1 MTPNASST
9 AGKIEHMCTYVRTY
23 VRTYVVSC
31 EGALSD
37 TEHIHLTAQNTDVAE
52 VKVLNK
58 VEVLAY
64 YGAKTWPR
72 RIRIVGEVLHL

>member
-1 MTPNASST
+1 MQHVTPTATST
-9 AGKIEHMCTYVRTY
+9 AGKVEHMCTYVC
-23 VRTYVVSC
+23 TYVVSC

-37 TEHIHLTAQNTDVAE
+37 TEHIHLTAKNTDVAE

-64 YGAKTWPR
+64 YGAKTWQR
-72 RIRIVGEVLHL
+72 RIVGEVLCL